1 MGDADLRGA
10 DTPVTEVTDDAPMEP
25 VRSRLCP
32 WVWVGTVLPF
42 VGELD
47 AVSDVVRERRFFE
60 DPDPEEE
67 TDDGGELPPAPLP
80 AMGIDADFE
89 CDVMGIEDS
98 SPTVGSPENAA
109 VFGGDVEASGVKW
122 VAFFG
127 CS

>member
-10 DTPVTEVTDDAPMEP
+10 DTPVTEVTDDASTEP

-32 WVWVGTVLPF
+32 WDWGETVLPF
-42 VGELD
+42 VGGLD

-67 TDDGGELPPAPLP
+67 SEDGGELPLAPLP
-80 AMGIDADFE
+80 AIGMGTDFG

-98 SPTVGSPENAA
+98 SPTVGSPGNAA
-109 VFGGDVEASGVKW
+109 VFGGDVEVRGVK
-122 VAFFG
+122 
-127 CS
+127 